1 MIKPLRD
8 FIAVSKQEAD
18 AKSAG
23 GIHLVQLEEKLVT
36 AVVVAVGSGYVSESG
51 NVVPLEVK
59 VGDKITFNKS
69 VCIEVKDDNQTYLV
83 LREES
88 VLAVLS

>member
-8 FIAVSKQEAD
+8 FIAVSKQDAD
-18 AKSAG
+18 AKSSG
-23 GIHLVQLEEKLVT
+23 GIHLVHLDEKLVT

-51 NVVPLEVK
+51 AIVPLEVT
-59 VGDKITFNKS
+59 VGDKITFNKTVS
-69 VCIEVKDDNQTYLV
+69 VEVKDENQTYLV